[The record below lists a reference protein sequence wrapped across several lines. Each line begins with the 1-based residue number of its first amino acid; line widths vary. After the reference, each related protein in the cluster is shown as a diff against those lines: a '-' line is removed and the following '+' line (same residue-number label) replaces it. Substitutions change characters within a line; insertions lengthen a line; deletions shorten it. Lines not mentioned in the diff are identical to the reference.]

1 MTTSPPSDAA
11 SHFGLASARDLVW
24 AHAVNSV
31 ALLEAALADD
41 SGVHMLEVD
50 LVLSREGLEA
60 RRDGRVV
67 RASDVLLAHPLPT
80 FATDADSDSDASRVS
95 DLDFETFVRAIVA
108 HVRAPDARRIG
119 VKLDFKELSCV
130 EPCVARLKDAGVG
143 APERRGFLGT
153 GIGSPKRAAA
163 LAATPL
169 WLNADVVRG
178 PGGRDPIDGE
188 RFVDLCAA
196 ACPTATLSLGC
207 VLSSHWSP
215 YDRVR
220 VVNAVP

>member
-1 MTTSPPSDAA
+1 MTSPPSDAV

-50 LVLSREGLEA
+50 LMLSREGVEA
-60 RRDGRVV
+60 QRDGRVV
-67 RASDVLLAHPLPT
+67 RASDVLLAHPLPS
-80 FATDADSDSDASRVS
+80 FATEPDVSRAS

-108 HVRAPDARRIG
+108 HVRAEGARRIG